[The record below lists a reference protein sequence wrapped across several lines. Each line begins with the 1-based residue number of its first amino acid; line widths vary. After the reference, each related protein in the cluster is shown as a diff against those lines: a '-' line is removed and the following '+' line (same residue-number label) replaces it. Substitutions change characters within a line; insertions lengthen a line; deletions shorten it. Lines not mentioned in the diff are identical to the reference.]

1 MAGKT
6 NTEKI
11 EDLARLVHILVDR
24 VDSLRTEVS
33 ELNTLSS
40 RVAVLEHQVA
50 DLKKSLDTL
59 HVRLWQIGIPL
70 VVGVIVTLLTAL
82 LRK

>member
-1 MAGKT
+1 MAGRT

-11 EDLARLVHILVDR
+11 DEVTKTVASLSATVDAMKTQTAELP
-24 VDSLRTEVS
+24 SLS
-33 ELNTLSS
+33 A
-40 RVAVLEHQVA
+40 RVAVLEHQMA

-59 HVRLWQIGIPL
+59 NARLWQIGIPL
-70 VVGVIVTLLTAL
+70 VIGVLVSLLAAL

>member
-11 EDLARLVHILVDR
+11 DDLTKSLYALIGR
-24 VDSLRTEVS
+24 VDATETQITDWPSLS
-33 ELNTLSS
+33 A
-40 RVAVLEHQVA
+40 RVAVLEHQMV
-50 DLKKSLDTL
+50 DVKKSLETL
-59 HVRLWQIGIPL
+59 NARLWQIGIPL
-70 VVGVIVTLLTAL
+70 VVGVIVALLTAL